1 MPSTMRYKK
10 VLFSI
15 HLLMFLSTHFIIMT
29 EPLPRSRHLDV
40 AMPGQLGPCPAWEVT
55 SEPAAEIPG
64 LCGEG
69 RAGRCRAMRGKRR
82 RGGRPCPRVLGDAR
96 REPAGRE
103 SAAVGWG
110 AIYRKG

>member
-1 MPSTMRYKK
+1 
-10 VLFSI
+10 
-15 HLLMFLSTHFIIMT
+15 
-29 EPLPRSRHLDV
+29 
-40 AMPGQLGPCPAWEVT
+40 
-55 SEPAAEIPG
+55 
-64 LCGEG
+64 
-69 RAGRCRAMRGKRR
+69 MRGKRR